1 MSTIQLRPL
10 AEPFVVAPPG
20 GARVRTRLRVSD
32 DDAIVL
38 EAVGRH
44 LGSLANKDLAQRC
57 REGRLSAKD
66 GLASRTKRT
75 QSLTAPSSYR
85 WANTITR
92 STDDQWQLA
101 YRNLLAE
108 RNTLQRRVREIHR
121 RLLLPVGAGHRRS
134 RGYASASIH
143 FAKRQRLQIL
153 EARLVEVERK
163 IVAGQVSVCRGG
175 AHLAKVHHNL
185 ELAGLSEG
193 QWRGRWETERLFI
206 HANGEAA
213 QLLGNLTIRWNPDQR
228 WCEIKLPKPLEH
240 MANRPGGRY
249 RLDCSVDFPHRGDE
263 VATQTM
269 SGSVMY
275 EIKKDATKG
284 RWYLDAAWKISA
296 PEFPPTLEQL
306 RASPV
311 LAVDL
316 NQGHLAYCVLDA
328 SGNPVGAPQT
338 AVLELEGH
346 STSTRDGRLREAISE
361 LLHVATNH
369 GCWSILIE
377 DLDFTE
383 SRELG
388 REETGRRKAKVRGSK
403 KRRALGALPT
413 AKFRD
418 RLVQMATNAGLSVV
432 AVDPANTS
440 KWGAEHWL
448 GVLKE
453 ISPNANGHHAA
464 ALVIGRRGLGHRAR
478 RRGRCDST
486 RPVDREER
494 ATNSAV
500 QGVASSIRKQGLRKA
515 EGQSHS
521 RQKTPTGERAGPS
534 KQGTQD
540 RSASPVRHQLVR
552 DVQER

>member
-1 MSTIQLRPL
+1 MAHQLQPL
-10 AEPFVVAPPG
+10 TEPFVVAPPG

-32 DDAIVL
+32 DDVTVL

-44 LGSLANKDLAQRC
+44 LGTLANKDLAQRC
-57 REGRLSAKD
+57 REGLLD
-66 GLASRTKRT
+66 TKERVDSWRVRS
-75 QSLTAPSSYR
+75 QSLTAKSSGR
-85 WANTITR
+85 WAGTITKA
-92 STDDQWQLA
+92 TDQQWQLA

-108 RNTLQRRVREIHR
+108 RSSLVRRVREIHR
-121 RLLLPVGAGHRRS
+121 RLLLPVGTGRGLS
-134 RGYASASIH
+134 RGYATASIH

-163 IVAGQVSVCRGG
+163 IAAGEVSVCRGG
-175 AHLAKVHHNL
+175 GHLAKVRHNL
-185 ELAGLSEG
+185 ELAGLNED
-193 QWRGRWETERLFI
+193 QWRDSWDAERLFI
-206 HANGEAA
+206 RANGGAA
-213 QLLGNLTIRWNPDQR
+213 LFLGNITIRWNPDQR
-228 WCEIKLPKPLEH
+228 WCEIKLPKPLVH
-240 MANRPGGRY
+240 LANRPCGRY
-249 RLDCSVDFPHRGDE
+249 RLSCPVDFSYRGDE
-263 VATQTM
+263 VAAQTM

-275 EIKKDATKG
+275 EIRKDSTKG
-284 RWYLDAAWKISA
+284 RWYLDAAWKIAA

-316 NQGHLAYCVLDA
+316 NQAHLAYCVLDA
-328 SGNPVGAPQT
+328 SGNPIGTPQT
-338 AVLELEGH
+338 AVLELEGQ
-346 STSTRDGRLREAISE
+346 STSARDGRLRAAISE
-361 LLHVATNH
+361 LIHTATTNE
-369 GCWSILIE
+369 CRAIVIE
-377 DLDFTE
+377 NLDFTE

-388 REETGRRKAKVRGSK
+388 REETGRRKVKVRGSK

-418 RLVQMATNAGLSVV
+418 RLAQMATNAGLSVV

-448 GVLKE
+448 GAMKE
-453 ISPNANGHHAA
+453 IPPNANGHHAA

-486 RPVDREER
+486 RPEDREER

-500 QGVASSIRKQGLRKA
+500 SGVASSIRKQGLRKA

-521 RQKTPTGERAGPS
+521 RRKTPTGERAGPS
-534 KQGTQD
+534 NQEAQD
-540 RSASPVRHQLVR
+540 RSASPVKHRLVR
-552 DVQER
+552 DV

>member
-1 MSTIQLRPL
+1 MSNKIRPL

-20 GARVRTRLRVSD
+20 GARVRTRLCVSD
-32 DDAIVL
+32 DDVAVL

-44 LGSLANKDLAQRC
+44 LGTLANRDLAQRC
-57 REGRLSAKD
+57 REGILDAKAKTDSRRERQRLLRPLSS
-66 GLASRTKRT
+66 SR
-75 QSLTAPSSYR
+75 
-85 WANTITR
+85 WVGTITR
-92 STDDQWQLA
+92 STEDQWQLA
-101 YRNLLAE
+101 YRNLIAE
-108 RNTLQRRVREIHR
+108 RSSLVRRVREIQR
-121 RLLLPVGAGHRRS
+121 RLLLPAGTGRGLS
-134 RGYASASIH
+134 RGYATASIH
-143 FAKRQRLQIL
+143 FSKRQRLQIL

-206 HANGEAA
+206 RADGDAS
-213 QLLGNLTIRWNPDQR
+213 QLLGNLTIRWNPDGHCCDIR
-228 WCEIKLPKPLEH
+228 LPKPLEH
-240 MANRPGGRY
+240 LANKPRGRY

-263 VATQTM
+263 VAAQTV

-275 EIKKDATKG
+275 EIRKDVAKG
-284 RWYLDAAWKISA
+284 RWYLDAAWKIAA
-296 PEFPPTLEQL
+296 PEFPPSLEQL
-306 RASPV
+306 RSHSV

-316 NQGHLAYCVLDA
+316 NQGHLAYCVIDA
-328 SGNPVGAPQT
+328 SGNPIGAPQT

-346 STSTRDGRLREAISE
+346 STPTRDGRLRAAISE
-361 LLHVATNH
+361 LLHVATTNE
-369 GCWSILIE
+369 CRSIVIE
-377 DLDFTE
+377 NLDFTE

-388 REETGRRKAKVRGSK
+388 REETGRRKVKVRGFK

-418 RLVQMATNAGLSVV
+418 RLSQMATNAGLSVV

-448 GVLKE
+448 GTLKE
-453 ISPNANGHHAA
+453 ISSNANGHHAA

-486 RPVDREER
+486 RPEDREER

-500 QGVASSIRKQGLRKA
+500 SGVASSIRKQGLRKA

-534 KQGTQD
+534 NQGTQD
-540 RSASPVRHQLVR
+540 RSASPVKHRLVR
-552 DVQER
+552 DV